1 MKNRTILILLAV
13 ALAAGVFHACKKE
26 KIHQTTQENSESTYI
41 VNNVL
46 NFSQQA
52 SLLSEGSYLKNGE
65 KVPIDT
71 ALFYISA
78 TLNYIYC
85 DHTAQYRE
93 LLFDT
98 IKLEIPIIGQ
108 EDKTFLVDALA
119 GYNEV
124 VSQAKTKYKKINNL
138 NKKLINLSFLG
149 SEINEGLN
157 TINISLG
164 LQVGVGNAPVISAF
178 GVFDEEDQFWWTRD
192 SWNCY
197 NQYHELGGAPNV
209 LEQHIIFKYIT
220 APPPNCRYWFPF
232 TFTQSFNA
240 LNYHAGGVDDYF
252 CDYKIFY
259 ANGPSEVVLTNNIQC
274 LGLDNNH
281 PGINEMNFYLQ
292 GLDEIIS
299 GFLANTGQSV
309 ASLTIASPL
318 TLEENNAIIEHQP
331 YLSFGFKKTICWE
344 SPNNNYPISIE

>member
-26 KIHQTTQENSESTYI
+26 KIHQTTQEISESTYI

-108 EDKTFLVDALA
+108 EGKTFLVDALA

-164 LQVGVGNAPVISAF
+164 LQVGVGNAPVLGTSGF
-178 GVFDEEDQFWWTRD
+178 STEEQYWWVRGSYNCFDG
-192 SWNCY
+192 N
-197 NQYHELGGAPNV
+197 NNLGGAPDV
-209 LEQHIIFKYIT
+209 LEQRLMFKFIQ
-220 APPPNCRYWFPF
+220 APPPDCRYWFPF
-232 TFTQSFNA
+232 TEIKKFNA
-240 LNYHAGGVDDYF
+240 TTYVADGNGDNF
-252 CDYKIFY
+252 CDYKIYY
-259 ANGPSEVVLTNNIQC
+259 ATGSESQVLTNTVQC
-274 LGLDNNH
+274 LGIDANH
-281 PGINEMNFYLQ
+281 PGIHEMDFYLNN
-292 GLDEIIS
+292 LDQIIAE
-299 GFLANTGQSV
+299 FLLASNKNMQNLYIENKSIAQPQPPYNITILHEPRLTYGKKSV
-309 ASLTIASPL
+309 M
-318 TLEENNAIIEHQP
+318 
-331 YLSFGFKKTICWE
+331 CWDN
-344 SPNNNYPISIE
+344 SYPIGIE